1 MDGMK
6 NSRALSD
13 KKVRGNERA
22 ATRIDYK
29 LTTLSL
35 SHHSFLQVIE
45 VDRAADARA
54 KILASGAGA
63 LGNMV
68 ALESLRPYVTRLR
81 NETDISRGVA
91 CLALQSMD

>member
-1 MDGMK
+1 MNAQPLASII
-6 NSRALSD
+6 NSPHSRF
-13 KKVRGNERA
+13 
-22 ATRIDYK
+22 
-29 LTTLSL
+29 LTTP
-35 SHHSFLQVIE
+35 FLQVIE

-91 CLALQSMD
+91 CLALQSMDFN